1 VSGIGASHR
10 CFLNDVKTPVSSS
23 KITQVSSFHQ
33 NLSSTIMAHSTD
45 QQKFVFASALST
57 RQNSAAALEEVCQSV
72 LQQLGSTAHVALA
85 FYSAEHLDQAGQLAE
100 QLCEQLGTRNIIGC
114 SGESIVGKD
123 REVENEPA
131 LSLWAARMPGV
142 SVLPMQLEFVRTL
155 EGSGILG
162 WPDDLP
168 PEWPANST
176 LLVLGDPFSF
186 PAEVLLELINDEHPG
201 VPVIGGMAST
211 ASQPGENRL
220 LIGNAAVSQGAV
232 ALLMHGPLKVR
243 TLVSQGCRP
252 IGEPFVITRA
262 ERNTVLELGG
272 EPAYK
277 KLVDTFQTLATRE
290 QEQVRRGLHLGR
302 VVNEYLEHFD
312 QGDFLVRN
320 VLGMDVNSG
329 AIAVGDFFRMGQTV
343 QFHVRDW
350 ETADAELRQLLSEI
364 RRNTHNT
371 PRGGFLF
378 SCNGRG
384 SRLFPEPN
392 HDAHSVAEVWP
403 DMPLAGFFAAGELG
417 PIGGRNF
424 IHGFTASIAILEQG

>member
-1 VSGIGASHR
+1 
-10 CFLNDVKTPVSSS
+10 
-23 KITQVSSFHQ
+23 
-33 NLSSTIMAHSTD
+33 MAHSTD
-45 QQKFVFASALST
+45 QKKFGFASALST
-57 RQNSAAALEEVCQSV
+57 RQNTATALEEVCQSV
-72 LQQLGSTAHVALA
+72 LQQLGSAADLA
-85 FYSAEHLDQAGQLAE
+85 VVFFSAEHLDQAAKLAE
-100 QLCEQLGTRNIIGC
+100 QLCERLGTKNVVGC

-123 REVENEPA
+123 REIEGEPA

-142 SVLPMQLEFVRTL
+142 TLLPMHLEFVRTV
-155 EGSGILG
+155 EGGVILG

-186 PAEVLLELINDEHPG
+186 PAELLLERINDEHPG

-211 ASQPGENRL
+211 ATQPGENRL
-220 LIGNAAVSQGAV
+220 LMGNDALSQGAV

-277 KLVDTFQTLATRE
+277 RLVDTFQTLATRE

-302 VVNEYLEHFD
+302 VVNEYLEYFA

-329 AIAVGDFFRMGQTV
+329 AIAVGDFFRPGQTV

-350 ETADAELRQLLSEI
+350 ETADAELRQLLSEM
-364 RRNTHNT
+364 RSSTNDA
-371 PRGGFLF
+371 PRGGFMF
-378 SCNGRG
+378 TCNGRG
-384 SRLFPEPN
+384 SRLFPEPH
-392 HDAHSVAEVWP
+392 HDAHTVAESWP

-417 PIGGRNF
+417 PIGGKNF
-424 IHGFTASIAILEQG
+424 IHGFTASIAILEQE